1 MHKVTLI
8 TSREPRAASHA
19 RSRAAVAIVAGALLL
34 AGCDYMPFGYTHVK
48 DIVAKP
54 AEFEGKE
61 VKLKGRVRS
70 ARSIMGIKAYTL
82 REETGEISIV
92 TQVEPPKE
100 NTDVT
105 LKGIVKSTVIFG
117 GSTSVGLRIEET
129 KRIW

>member
-1 MHKVTLI
+1 MTLAL
-8 TSREPRAASHA
+8 SKNRAAI
-19 RSRAAVAIVAGALLL
+19 AIIGGALLL

-70 ARSIMGIKAYTL
+70 AKSILGIKAYTL

-92 TQVEPPKE
+92 TEGELPKE

-105 LKGIVKSTVIFG
+105 LKGVVKSTVIFG
-117 GSTSVGLRIEET
+117 GGTPVGLRVEET
-129 KRIW
+129 KRW